1 MTGTLSTT
9 AERLYL
15 SMKELPI
22 VSPHG
27 HCDPSWFAQNQP
39 FANPAALLVTPDHY
53 VFRMLYAQGIPMAD
67 LGIGAPGA
75 EADPREVFR
84 LFAAHWHLFLGTPTR
99 LWMEYVLRETLQIS
113 QPLTAQTAD
122 AIYDDISERL
132 QQAEF
137 LPRALFERFNI
148 ETLATTDSALDDL
161 AHHKSLRASHWPGRV
176 IPTFRPDGV
185 LDPLDPNFA
194 ANLAQLARIT
204 DQSLDSFDSYLAA
217 LRMRRAE
224 FIDCGATATDHA
236 IDILHTEWLADPGP
250 LYLSVAKGTA
260 TKEEAGAFMAIC

>member
-137 LPRALFERFNI
+137 LPVHCL
-148 ETLATTDSALDDL
+148 SALTL
-161 AHHKSLRASHWPGRV
+161 KPSPPPTRPWMIWRTTRA
-176 IPTFRPDGV
+176 
-185 LDPLDPNFA
+185 FA
-194 ANLAQLARIT
+194 P
-204 DQSLDSFDSYLAA
+204 
-217 LRMRRAE
+217 
-224 FIDCGATATDHA
+224 A
-236 IDILHTEWLADPGP
+236 IGP
-250 LYLSVAKGTA
+250 VG
-260 TKEEAGAFMAIC
+260 